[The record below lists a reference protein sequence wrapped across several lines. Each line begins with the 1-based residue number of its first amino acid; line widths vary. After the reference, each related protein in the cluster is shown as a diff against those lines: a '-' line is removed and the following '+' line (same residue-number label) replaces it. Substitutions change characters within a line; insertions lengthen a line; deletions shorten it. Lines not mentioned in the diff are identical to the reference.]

1 MDWLQFAS
9 TLLVAVFASNG
20 LWSVVQTRMQKK
32 NKSQSALE
40 KAVIALLHDRLYEY
54 SEIYIARDG
63 ITIQE
68 LDNLRYLY
76 EPYEEMGG
84 NGTGK
89 QLYERCLKLPLI
101 KEEDLHEET
110 EKER

>member
-1 MDWLQFAS
+1 M
-9 TLLVAVFASNG
+9 
-20 LWSVVQTRMQKK
+20 
-32 NKSQSALE
+32 
-40 KAVIALLHDRLYEY
+40 HDRLYEY
-54 SEIYIARDG
+54 SEIYIARYG

-101 KEEDLHEET
+101 KEEDT
-110 EKER
+110 